1 MLIELVANDGLDV
14 KMIFPILDYPYEW
27 LSYPSSVLLT
37 SSKILLLIELVANGG
52 LDLIYGL
59 YLWID
64 AIEDRIPI

>member
-1 MLIELVANDGLDV
+1 
-14 KMIFPILDYPYEW
+14 
-27 LSYPSSVLLT
+27 
-37 SSKILLLIELVANGG
+37 LIELVANGG